1 MNNVNAD
8 GIMHIMEM
16 DGGQLFGPIPE
27 TEWERYMLAD
37 RRNSAHVSVNMLLV
51 QTPNGNM
58 LIRAGVG
65 NKRRTSSS

>member
-27 TEWERYMLAD
+27 TEWERYMKAD
-37 RRNSAHVSVNMLLV
+37 RRNSAQVSVNTLLV
-51 QTPNGNM
+51 RTPNGNM
-58 LIRAGVG
+58 LTGAGVG
-65 NKRRTSSS
+65 GKRRTSSS